1 MVIEQLLYRVVIG
14 YEVLL
19 TVVHCLRRQV
29 FAIVKTEEN
38 EERADGNESG
48 QERCLKWEK
57 KIRGQQQMKT
67 SRGEA

>member
-19 TVVHCLRRQV
+19 TIVHCLRRQV
-29 FAIVKTEEN
+29 FAIVKTEDN

-48 QERCLKWEK
+48 QERCLK
-57 KIRGQQQMKT
+57 
-67 SRGEA
+67 